1 MRPVPLATDA
11 SSVRGAWRVNAQ
23 KELSLIFTREAD
35 GTRNLWQ
42 ATATEEGEWPQ
53 KPLTHLTA
61 PLWADEAQ
69 VSRDGDT
76 IVCVTNAVGDNQMPQ
91 IARLDI
97 KTGRFEAITRDSVML
112 SSPALSPDGKSL
124 AFVRETGNTSTI
136 FLLSLT
142 DKIAPSIPRRVIEG
156 RRPAWLDNGTLLFSD
171 VRKNGLYRLDIPA
184 DWPPL
189 LPLKSKPRGLAF
201 RGGEVTVVPDASQL
215 CIALDDD
222 RNGNPGHLFFMASN
236 GSGERALRNTDGAH
250 APRFAPDGTA
260 LLFDAPLSPN
270 GPRTL
275 WVMNLAPVVPTVEIA
290 RVAADKAGLYIIGT
304 VFCED
309 SPEVDVKL
317 EVGQGDAPQQWQ
329 TIATPKAP
337 LQKEALTRWQPPEGA
352 GGDWTLRLT
361 ATSPDGDSA
370 QTIMTLAL
378 PLAIGRA
385 VTNTSP
391 DVSIFVAPVTGAA
404 GLIGT
409 HGIDS
414 EVIPGEWVKGVFI
427 PRGPKTF
434 PEKNR
439 NTVPN
444 PGLSNPE
451 IVKVTPSNQSV
462 SKVPPIAPP
471 VALSVPPKEIKN
483 DAFVLALPS
492 LPLPALPPPPPH
504 KGALPD
510 DSGAPYV
517 TPLPALPPL
526 PTSKANPLNL
536 ANLPVRQNDSRGKSP
551 KTFRWPKREITRS
564 KDRIETDCKSRAKTN
579 RKSARA
585 NNTHKWDKPNQHG
598 SAG

>member
-1 MRPVPLATDA
+1 MPRSWCKTVFMRQFFGIFLLFCSLAASLTDAAASRRPGIMRPVPLAADA
-11 SSVRGAWRVNAQ
+11 SAVRGAWRVDAQ

-42 ATATEEGEWPQ
+42 ATAREEGEWPQ
-53 KPLTHLTA
+53 KPLTHLAA
-61 PLWADEAQ
+61 PLWADEVQ
-69 VSRDGDT
+69 VSRDGST
-76 IVCVTNAVGDNQMPQ
+76 IICVTNAVGDNQTPQ
-91 IARLDI
+91 IARLDN
-97 KTGRFEAITRDSVML
+97 KTGRLEALTRDSVML

-124 AFVRETGNTSTI
+124 AFVRETGNSSTI

-142 DKIAPSIPRRVIEG
+142 DNIAPSIPRRVIEG

-189 LPLKSKPRGLAF
+189 LPLKSKPRGIAF

-215 CIALDDD
+215 CIAVDDD
-222 RNGNPGHLFFMASN
+222 RNGTPGRLFFMASN
-236 GSGERALRNTDGAH
+236 GSGERALRNTDGAR

-290 RVAADKAGLYIIGT
+290 RVASDKAGLYIIGT

-337 LQKEALTRWQPPEGA
+337 LQKEALTRWQPPENA
-352 GGDWTLRLT
+352 QGDWTLRLT

-370 QTIMTLAL
+370 QTIMRLGL

-385 VTNTSP
+385 VTNASP

-404 GLIGT
+404 GLLGT

-414 EVIPGEWVKGVFI
+414 AVIPGEWVKGVFI

-451 IVKVTPSNQSV
+451 IIKVTPPNPGV
-462 SKVPPIAPP
+462 STPPPVTLPVAPP
-471 VALSVPPKEIKN
+471 KPIK
-483 DAFVLALPS
+483 DDSFIGALPN

-504 KGALPD
+504 KGMPSLNSD
-510 DSGAPYV
+510 APYV
-517 TPLPALPPL
+517 T
-526 PTSKANPLNL
+526 
-536 ANLPVRQNDSRGKSP
+536 LPVAPPMAPSP
-551 KTFRWPKREITRS
+551 L
-564 KDRIETDCKSRAKTN
+564 
-579 RKSARA
+579 RKAF
-585 NNTHKWDKPNQHG
+585 K
-598 SAG
+598 